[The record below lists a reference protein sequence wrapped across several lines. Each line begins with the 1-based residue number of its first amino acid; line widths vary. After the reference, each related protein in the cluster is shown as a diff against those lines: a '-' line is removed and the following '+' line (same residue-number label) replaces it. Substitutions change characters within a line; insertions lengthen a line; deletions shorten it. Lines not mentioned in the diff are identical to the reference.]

1 MRNPSTTIFISLL
14 MNTVNLTDQNSLSEY
29 KPIIYI
35 RIYEVG
41 SYQID
46 NYEVDIYERFT
57 IPGVTLT
64 LRIDGGIT
72 SVEVDNRFIV
82 MPEVT
87 YLDT

>member
-14 MNTVNLTDQNSLSEY
+14 MNTVNLTDQNSLSGY

-35 RIYEVG
+35 RI
-41 SYQID
+41 
-46 NYEVDIYERFT
+46 YEVDIYERFT